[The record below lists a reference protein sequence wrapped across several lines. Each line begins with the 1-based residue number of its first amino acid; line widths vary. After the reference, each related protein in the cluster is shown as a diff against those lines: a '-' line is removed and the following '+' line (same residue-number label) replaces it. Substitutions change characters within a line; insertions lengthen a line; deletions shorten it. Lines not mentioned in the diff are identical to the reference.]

1 MSEELNAKLETRK
14 GALKSEFEKGDD
26 LIKGFQKEIAELQ
39 RKIAGTR
46 ETQVRLQG
54 AYAEVERQLS
64 EPEEE

>member
-1 MSEELNAKLETRK
+1 MSEELKAKLETRK
-14 GALKSEFEKGDD
+14 DELKAEFDKGDE